1 MEGTFGFFF
10 VPSFGTFVWWEFT
23 AWMAYS
29 CYFRLIRQLPVP
41 VLVQS
46 FPVGRFG
53 VSVVL
58 NSGFTGTSLCFMLCF
73 YLLWYQCNISPGDSG
88 FSVVF
93 DCHFIVTI

>member
-1 MEGTFGFFF
+1 MVYGCCF
-10 VPSFGTFVWWEFT
+10 
-23 AWMAYS
+23 
-29 CYFRLIRQLPVP
+29 CLIKQFPVP

-73 YLLWYQCNISPGDSG
+73 YLLWYHCNISPGVSG

-93 DCHFIVTI
+93 DSQCIVTI